1 MDLRVLTLTLA
12 MVVAYAN
19 AAGKYFSRSKIG
31 NKLKLFIF
39 LKNFNEKFEI
49 FINF

>member
-19 AAGKYFSRSKIG
+19 AAGKYLSRSK
-31 NKLKLFIF
+31 NWKEVKLFI
-39 LKNFNEKFEI
+39 KQRIE
-49 FINF
+49 